1 MGAVKKAYQDFCD
14 KNDINSDKEESQA
27 MQDFEHQAWRKEFE
41 HWLDGIAKKY
51 SRDDPKDEE
60 EA

>member
-14 KNDINSDKEESQA
+14 KNDVNPDKEESQA

-41 HWLDGIAKKY
+41 DWLDGLAKKY
-51 SRDDPKDEE
+51 IKDEGE
-60 EA
+60 V